1 MRCRQRFVIFKCTV
15 ILLLMLS
22 NLANAQT
29 AASVK
34 LPQSYFIK
42 FITSTEKFDV
52 NHSTEFKHADLPKQ
66 YHDLFLSYIKDSA
79 AAEIPNLKSIV
90 YYSLSLKDGKTV
102 NGDIFWNDVKSYIVF
117 KIDGK
122 RYVNYFTKEGVT
134 QIKTLFKL

>member
-1 MRCRQRFVIFKCTV
+1 
-15 ILLLMLS
+15 MLN

-122 RYVNYFTKEGVT
+122 RYVNYFTREGVT

>member
-122 RYVNYFTKEGVT
+122 RYVNYFTREGVT

>member
-1 MRCRQRFVIFKCTV
+1 MRCRQRFVILKCTV
-15 ILLLMLS
+15 ILLLMLN

-122 RYVNYFTKEGVT
+122 RYVNYFTREGVT

>member
-1 MRCRQRFVIFKCTV
+1 MRCRKRFLILKCTV

-122 RYVNYFTKEGVT
+122 RYVNYFTREGVT

>member
-52 NHSTEFKHADLPKQ
+52 NHATEFKHAALPKQ

-79 AAEIPNLKSIV
+79 AAEIPGLKSAV
-90 YYSLSLKDGKTV
+90 YYGITLKSGETI
-102 NGDIFWNDVKSYIVF
+102 NGDIFWNDKKSYIVF

-122 RYVNYFTKEGVT
+122 RYVNYFTTDGVA

>member
-1 MRCRQRFVIFKCTV
+1 MRCKQRFIILNYTV

-22 NLANAQT
+22 HLANAQT
-29 AASVK
+29 ATVAK

-52 NHSTEFKHADLPKQ
+52 NHATEFKHTELPKQ

-79 AAEIPNLKSIV
+79 AVEIPNLKSMV
-90 YYSLSLKDGKTV
+90 YYSLSLKDGNTV
-102 NGDIFWNDVKSYIVF
+102 NGDIYWNNTKSYIVF
-117 KIDGK
+117 KIDGN
-122 RYVNYFTKEGVT
+122 RYVNYFTREGVA

>member
-1 MRCRQRFVIFKCTV
+1 MRCRQRFVILKCTV
-15 ILLLMLS
+15 ILLLMLN

-90 YYSLSLKDGKTV
+90 YYGMTLKSGETI

-122 RYVNYFTKEGVT
+122 RYVNYFTREGVT